1 MLILFKWLVVRPLK
15 FFKTNKTLKKKFSS
29 SRLGTCFTT
38 TLPPP
43 RPPSTKGTPNLQPIL
58 KLSVNMIL
66 QLKNT
71 TFTFKGDLQLLIF
84 HECVN
89 GSVNCHGNQKCMS

>member
-1 MLILFKWLVVRPLK
+1 MLFLFKWLVVRPLK

-29 SRLGTCFTT
+29 SRLGTCFSTT
-38 TLPPP
+38 SPAL
-43 RPPSTKGTPNLQPIL
+43 TKGTPNLQPIL
-58 KLSVNMIL
+58 KLSVSMIL

-89 GSVNCHGNQKCMS
+89 R